1 MSYLES
7 CSAAQA
13 GPWSWRA
20 ALYAA
25 QEAVGDG
32 HGELCFK
39 GVMMQLASEKLYKL
53 FTSIAIPRSG
63 VKRQFYIGI
72 AG

>member
-13 GPWSWRA
+13 GPWSRGA

-32 HGELCFK
+32 HGEPVKCVL
-39 GVMMQLASEKLYKL
+39 GYDD
-53 FTSIAIPRSG
+53 AIDVG
-63 VKRQFYIGI
+63 E
-72 AG
+72 AL